1 MHGNNDAWKLADM
14 KAPGKSFAN
23 PDHRLRSISLLSQ
36 SFNGHLETCDL
47 SIATSKDLCSSLNLD
62 SSNVN
67 QVNQNRAKYH
77 RYASRKDLESLKSGD
92 LEMMLSGLR
101 WILKRITVSPWSDHF
116 GAVLSGTIRH
126 GGVQGPRP
134 GSRDLVGHDAR
145 LLKIQS
151 KRENISHGCF
161 HWWNWKNN
169 PNFNST
175 NGIGM

>member
-1 MHGNNDAWKLADM
+1 M

-23 PDHRLRSISLLSQ
+23 RDHRLRSPIAIILWLSK

-77 RYASRKDLESLKSGD
+77 RYASRKDLESLKNGD

-101 WILKRITVSPWSDHF
+101 WILKRITVRYSF
-116 GAVLSGTIRH
+116 GAV
-126 GGVQGPRP
+126 
-134 GSRDLVGHDAR
+134 
-145 LLKIQS
+145 
-151 KRENISHGCF
+151 
-161 HWWNWKNN
+161 
-169 PNFNST
+169 
-175 NGIGM
+175 